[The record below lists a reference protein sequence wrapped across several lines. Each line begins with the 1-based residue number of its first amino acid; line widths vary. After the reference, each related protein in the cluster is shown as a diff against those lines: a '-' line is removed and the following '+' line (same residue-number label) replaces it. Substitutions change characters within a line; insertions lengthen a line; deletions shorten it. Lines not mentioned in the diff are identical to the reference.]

1 MSPITKQKVIK
12 TDDDIPKR
20 TRPPA
25 RTRKDREDELIGLAV
40 DLAEKQLREG
50 TASTQVIVHYLK
62 LASPRSDL
70 EREKLESENALLK
83 VKADAI
89 EAEQRTEEAYLAAI
103 EAMRVYQGADG
114 DEYEE

>member
-1 MSPITKQKVIK
+1 M
-12 TDDDIPKR
+12 TDAEHSETSEKLPAKR
-20 TRPPA
+20 RKPA
-25 RTRKDREDELIGLAV
+25 LTPEDRENELIGLAV

-70 EREKLESENALLK
+70 EKEKLESENALLK

-89 EAEQRTEEAYLAAI
+89 EAEQRTEEAYLAAV
-103 EAMRVYQGADG
+103 EAMRRYSGSE
-114 DEYEE
+114 DEY

>member
-1 MSPITKQKVIK
+1 MENDAK
-12 TDDDIPKR
+12 TAHDRVK
-20 TRPPA
+20 PPA
-25 RTRKDREDELIGLAV
+25 RTPKAREDELIGLAV

-62 LASPRSDL
+62 LASPRSRA
-70 EREKLESENALLK
+70 EMEKLENENALLK

-103 EAMRVYQGADG
+103 DAMRRYSGEEPMDGA
-114 DEYEE
+114 Y

>member
-1 MSPITKQKVIK
+1 METVDETVKTDPKITK
-12 TDDDIPKR
+12 
-20 TRPPA
+20 PPA
-25 RTRKDREDELIGLAV
+25 RTPKAREDELIGLAV

-62 LASPRSDL
+62 LASPRSRA
-70 EREKLESENALLK
+70 EMEKLENENTLLK

-103 EAMRVYQGADG
+103 EAMRRYSGEDVSDG
-114 DEYEE
+114 PY